1 MYLTE
6 INHLALITDDMEK
19 TIRFYRDLL
28 CMELTIC
35 MGHNNYRH
43 YFFKTGNNHIAFFSY
58 NGARPMK
65 KKFHGSPSTDPIG
78 FDHVSISVDSKQD
91 LFALKDRLEAAGLNV
106 EGAVDHGF
114 IWSIYFFDNNNIPL
128 EASWKCCDLIK
139 IPAIADDD
147 LIPAATEGSNP
158 QKEFWPDVI
167 NPTPPEK
174 MTAYPGNGYQTR
186 KIFMDLG
193 MVIVDPDISN

>member
-1 MYLTE
+1 MYITE

-28 CMELTIC
+28 CMKLTIC
-35 MGHNNYRH
+35 MGQNGYRH

-58 NGARPMK
+58 DGAKPMN

-78 FDHVSISVDSKQD
+78 FDHVSISVDSKQN
-91 LFALKDRLEAAGLNV
+91 LFALKDRIEAAGLEV

-128 EASWKCCDLIK
+128 EASWNCCDLIK
-139 IPAIADDD
+139 FPAVTDDD
-147 LIPAATEGSNP
+147 PLPVATEGSNP
-158 QKEFWPDVI
+158 QEDVWPDVI
-167 NPTPPEK
+167 NPTPPDK
-174 MTAYPGNGYQTR
+174 MIAHPGNGYHTR
-186 KIFMDLG
+186 KIIMDLG
-193 MVIVDPDISN
+193 MAVVDPDFSD